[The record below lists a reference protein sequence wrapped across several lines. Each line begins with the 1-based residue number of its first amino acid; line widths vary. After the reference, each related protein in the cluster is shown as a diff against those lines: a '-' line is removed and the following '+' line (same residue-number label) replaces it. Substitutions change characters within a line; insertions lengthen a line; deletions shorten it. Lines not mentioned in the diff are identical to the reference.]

1 MDSFIKIGTFVWA
14 LEITQTHRQTDT
26 QSDTLASIV
35 TYSVKWT
42 EYKNE
47 GRYGTS
53 VHVCRSTKKI
63 AMHGAFQ
70 DKFVV
75 HDAI

>member
-1 MDSFIKIGTFVWA
+1 MESVIKIGPFVWA

-53 VHVCRSTKKI
+53 VHEHKKI
-63 AMHGAFQ
+63 AMHGALQ
-70 DKFVV
+70 DRFVV